1 MVGRSGGSKVRRS
14 GPRRSGPRKKASK
27 PKPRKT
33 KPKPR
38 KQREGSKKKVR
49 AAAKGIQK
57 VITKQKGKKSKKS
70 KKGKHVTKSKPNLD
84 TTTVEELLMSAE
96 GREDI
101 QLNIPKNFEPKITP
115 DYFFGETSAEEEAA
129 EGELKLNIPD
139 DFPENWPPDN
149 FLAPTK
155 LSEIRDIDY

>member
-1 MVGRSGGSKVRRS
+1 MVGRSGRGSKVRRS
-14 GPRRSGPRKKASK
+14 GSRRSGPRKKASK

-38 KQREGSKKKVR
+38 KQRKGSKKKVR

-70 KKGKHVTKSKPNLD
+70 KKGKPVTKSKPNLD

-96 GREDI
+96 GRGDI
-101 QLNIPKNFEPKITP
+101 QLNIPNHFKPEITP
-115 DYFFGETSAEEEAA
+115 GYFRGPTLEEEEAA
-129 EGELKLNIPD
+129 EGELKLNIPVD
-139 DFPENWPPDN
+139 LPENWPPNN
-149 FLAPTK
+149 FSPTK